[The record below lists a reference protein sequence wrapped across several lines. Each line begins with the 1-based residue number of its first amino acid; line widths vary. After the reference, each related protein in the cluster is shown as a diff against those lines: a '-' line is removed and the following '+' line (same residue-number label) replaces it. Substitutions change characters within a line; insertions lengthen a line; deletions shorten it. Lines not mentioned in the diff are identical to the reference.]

1 MKSLEVMLL
10 VMILLLTVVPFPQM
24 CMHIREYKTY
34 SKSVLDLDDLQLN
47 SIVSLIPFPPYS
59 SIYYVF
65 HCRKFTLYK
74 VILSSALQK
83 RTLLKGTTLS
93 FPFSSITDVTPLSR
107 MSIRAF
113 VFESTTATIPN

>member
-1 MKSLEVMLL
+1 MKQISIGMKYACRSN
-10 VMILLLTVVPFPQM
+10 FPYGL
-24 CMHIREYKTY
+24 R
-34 SKSVLDLDDLQLN
+34 LN

-59 SIYYVF
+59 SIYYIF
-65 HCRKFTLYK
+65 YRRKFTFYK
-74 VILSSALQK
+74 VICLFSSALQK